1 MVINF
6 VKFRLKLML
15 HRYCWRIK
23 NKHNSTS
30 LKTLTPYSQISV
42 GINTYGD
49 LNINSS
55 NYNSK
60 LIIGNYCS
68 IASEVTF
75 LLNSEHPI
83 NNISTYPFKVK
94 IIGSDCESL
103 SKGDIIVDDD
113 VWIGHR
119 AIIMSGVHIGQGAVI
134 GAGAVVTRDIPPYA
148 VVAGV
153 PAKIMKMRF
162 NEDVVSC
169 LLDVDFSKLSENLIK
184 THICDLYTI
193 LDSSEQLHWLPKK
206 SKNV

>member
-6 VKFRLKLML
+6 VKSRLKLL
-15 HRYCWRIK
+15 FHRYIWRKK

-30 LKTLTPYSQISV
+30 LKTLTPFSQISV

-49 LNINSS
+49 LNVNSS
-55 NYNSK
+55 NYNSR

-68 IASEVTF
+68 IASEVSF

-94 IIGSDCESL
+94 IMGADCESL

-134 GAGAVVTRDIPPYA
+134 GAGAVVTRDVPPYA

-153 PAKIMKMRF
+153 PAKIIKMRF
-162 NEDVVSC
+162 NEEIVSC
-169 LLDVDFSKLSENLIK
+169 LLDVDFSKLSDTLVK
-184 THICDLYTI
+184 SHICDLYTL
-193 LDSSEQLHWLPKK
+193 LDSPKQLHWLPKK
-206 SKNV
+206 EQ

>member
-1 MVINF
+1 MVIKF
-6 VKFRLKLML
+6 VKFRLKLL
-15 HRYCWRIK
+15 FHRYMWRKK

-30 LKTLTPYSQISV
+30 LKTLTPFSQISV

-49 LNINSS
+49 LNVNSS
-55 NYNSK
+55 NYNSR

-68 IASEVTF
+68 IASEVSF

-94 IIGSDCESL
+94 IMGADCESL

-134 GAGAVVTRDIPPYA
+134 GAGAVVTRDVPPYA

-153 PAKIMKMRF
+153 PAKIIKMRF
-162 NEDVVSC
+162 KEEIVSC
-169 LLDVDFSKLSENLIK
+169 LLDVDFSKLSDTLIK
-184 THICDLYTI
+184 SHICDLYTL
-193 LDSSEQLHWLPKK
+193 LDSPKQLHWLPKK
-206 SKNV
+206 EQ

>member
-1 MVINF
+1 MVIKF
-6 VKFRLKLML
+6 VKFRLKLL
-15 HRYCWRIK
+15 FHRYMWRKK

-30 LKTLTPYSQISV
+30 LKTLTPFSQISV

-49 LNINSS
+49 LNVNSS
-55 NYNSK
+55 NYNSR

-68 IASEVTF
+68 IASEVSF

-94 IIGSDCESL
+94 IMGADCESL

-134 GAGAVVTRDIPPYA
+134 GAGAVVTRDVPPYA

-153 PAKIMKMRF
+153 PAKIIKMRF
-162 NEDVVSC
+162 NEEIVSC
-169 LLDVDFSKLSENLIK
+169 LLDVDFSKLSDTLVK
-184 THICDLYTI
+184 SHICDLYTL
-193 LDSSEQLHWLPKK
+193 LDSPKQLHWLPKK
-206 SKNV
+206 EQ

>member
-1 MVINF
+1 M
-6 VKFRLKLML
+6 
-15 HRYCWRIK
+15 WRKK

-30 LKTLTPYSQISV
+30 LKTLTPFSQISV

-49 LNINSS
+49 LNVNSS
-55 NYNSK
+55 NYNSR

-68 IASEVTF
+68 IASEVSF

-94 IIGSDCESL
+94 IMGADCESL

-134 GAGAVVTRDIPPYA
+134 GAGAVVTRDVPPYA

-153 PAKIMKMRF
+153 PAKIIKMRF
-162 NEDVVSC
+162 NEEIVSC
-169 LLDVDFSKLSENLIK
+169 LLDVDFSKLSDTLVK
-184 THICDLYTI
+184 SHICDLYTL
-193 LDSSEQLHWLPKK
+193 LDSPKQLHWLPKK
-206 SKNV
+206 EQ

>member
-1 MVINF
+1 MVIKF
-6 VKFRLKLML
+6 VKFRLKLL
-15 HRYCWRIK
+15 FHRYMWRKK

-30 LKTLTPYSQISV
+30 LKTLTSFSQISV

-49 LNINSS
+49 LNVNSS
-55 NYNSK
+55 NYNSR

-68 IASEVTF
+68 IASEVSF

-94 IIGSDCESL
+94 IMGADCESL

-134 GAGAVVTRDIPPYA
+134 GAGAVVTRDVPPYA

-153 PAKIMKMRF
+153 PAKIIKMRF
-162 NEDVVSC
+162 NEEIVSC
-169 LLDVDFSKLSENLIK
+169 LLDVDFSKLSDTLVK
-184 THICDLYTI
+184 SHICDLYTL
-193 LDSSEQLHWLPKK
+193 LDSPKQLHWLPKK
-206 SKNV
+206 EQ